1 MNGNEPKLLWQP
13 SEKYIESTNLFQFK
27 NWLKTE
33 KGLEFD
39 EYESL
44 WNWSVS
50 DSPTFW
56 EYICQYFKVKF
67 HTPYSEV
74 LTSEDMPFCQWMKGA
89 TLNYAEH
96 IFRNYSDNQPAI
108 IFKSEQIDRQV
119 VSWKE
124 LKDNVGNVQHFLKQ
138 NGVQKGDRVVGYLPN
153 IPQATVSMLATVGMG
168 AVWSSCSPDFGT
180 QSVIERFKQIA
191 PKVLIAVDGYYYG
204 GKRFDKIEVVKE
216 LVNQIDSIELV
227 IIIPY
232 CQVDASDY
240 PVPSVIWDSIVKEI
254 PQEPFFEPV
263 PFGHP
268 IWILFSSGTTGAPKA
283 ITHGHG
289 GMLLEHLKYLTFH
302 NDVKQGEKFFWFS
315 TTGWMM
321 WNYVHASALVGATIV
336 QYDGSPGYPDIS
348 VLWKYAE
355 AIKLEHFGTSAPFII
370 ACMKDGLKPKE
381 LDLSHLRSI
390 SSTGSPLPP
399 EAFSYVF
406 DSIKS
411 DVWLASMSGGTDV
424 CTAFVGGN
432 PMLPVYEGEIQCRA
446 LGCALMAYNESGDAV
461 WDEVGEMVIEKPMP
475 CMPVFF
481 WNDENKEKYLDSYF
495 TNYAGKWRHGDW
507 VKITP
512 RNGLIIYGRSD
523 ATLNRQGVRIGTA
536 EIYRAVDSISS
547 IKDSLIVNLEKEDG
561 TDIMPLFVVMKEGF
575 VLDDILKDTIKKQI
589 RSQYSPRHVP
599 DIIFQVPDIPYTIS
613 GNKMEMP
620 VKKIL
625 MGVALEKA
633 ANQGAMRN
641 PESLGVFVEMRN
653 DFGV

>member
-1 MNGNEPKLLWQP
+1 MNGNEPRLLWQP
-13 SEKYIESTNLFQFK
+13 SQQQIESSNLFQFIK
-27 NWLKTE
+27 WLKVE
-33 KGLEFD
+33 KGLHFD
-39 EYESL
+39 DYEAL
-44 WNWSVS
+44 WNWSVEQT
-50 DSPTFW
+50 DDFW
-56 EYICQYFKVKF
+56 KSICTYFDVQF
-67 HTPYSEV
+67 HHSYSEV
-74 LTSEDMPFCQWMKGA
+74 LSSEEMPFCKWMEGA

-96 IFRNYSDNQPAI
+96 FFRNYSETSPAI
-108 IFKSEQIDRQV
+108 IFKSEHIDSQHI
-119 VSWKE
+119 SWKT
-124 LKDNVGNVQHFLKQ
+124 LKSQVGALQQFLKSK
-138 NGVQKGDRVVGYLPN
+138 GVQKGDRVVGYLPN
-153 IPQATVSMLATVGMG
+153 IPQASVSMLATVGMG

-180 QSVIERFKQIA
+180 QSVIERFKQIE
-191 PKVLIAVDGYYYG
+191 PKVLIAVDGYQYG
-204 GKRFDKIEVVKE
+204 GKCFDKTAVVKE
-216 LVNQIDSIELV
+216 LMAQIESIEHL
-227 IIIPY
+227 ILIPY
-232 CQVDASDY
+232 SA
-240 PVPSVIWDSIVKEI
+240 VPSENYPHQTILWDVALQQTQ
-254 PQEPFFEPV
+254 QEPFFEAV

-302 NDVKQGEKFFWFS
+302 NDVRRGEKFFWFS

-348 VLWKYAE
+348 VLWNYAE
-355 AIKLEHFGTSAPFII
+355 EIGLEHFGTSAPFII
-370 ACMKDGLKPKE
+370 ACMKEGLQPKAM
-381 LDLSHLRSI
+381 DLSRLRSI

-399 EAFSYVF
+399 EAFNYVF

-432 PMLPVYEGEIQCRA
+432 PMLAVYEGEIQCRA
-446 LGCALMAYNESGDAV
+446 LGCALMAYNESGEPV

-481 WNDENKEKYLDSYF
+481 WNDDNREKYLESYF
-495 TNYAGKWRHGDW
+495 THFAGKWRHGDW

-512 RNGLIIYGRSD
+512 RNGLVIFGRSD

-536 EIYRAVDSISS
+536 EIYRAVDSIPS

-561 TDIMPLFVVMKEGF
+561 TDIMPLFVVMKEGYE
-575 VLDDILKDTIKKQI
+575 LDDALKTQLRQTI

-599 DIIFQVPDIPYTIS
+599 DIFIEVEDIPYTIS
-613 GNKMEMP
+613 GKKMEMP

-625 MGVALEKA
+625 MGVVLEKA

-641 PESLGVFVEMRN
+641 PESLKAFVEMR
-653 DFGV
+653 GKY